1 MHTPAPSSLL
11 LTLLSWLPGPG
22 LALYQV
28 TQLLSQGVWEG
39 EKIFKVLSEG
49 LIKIKCIYLSVS
61 VSPSHFPCVAVS
73 SFLTMGHG
81 DHLLVLPTQSN
92 YFLI

>member
-28 TQLLSQGVWEG
+28 TQLLSQGVGEG

-49 LIKIKCIYLSVS
+49 
-61 VSPSHFPCVAVS
+61 
-73 SFLTMGHG
+73 
-81 DHLLVLPTQSN
+81 
-92 YFLI
+92 